1 MDTSM
6 KSKISLI
13 SILILFLL
21 LSCKGSSDGKQHYT
35 YTDGEY
41 LAEISYYNPKTR
53 TQSEYTL
60 NIEIEDDKL
69 VKIYWSNGGWLDD
82 SHFIPSDISTGKA
95 EFRSDRNY
103 RYEISL
109 I

>member
-1 MDTSM
+1 M

-13 SILILFLL
+13 SIFMLFLL
-21 LSCKGSSDGKQHYT
+21 LSCKGNSNNNSQHYT
-35 YTDGEY
+35 YADGEY
-41 LAEISYYNPKTR
+41 TAEISYYNPKTR

-82 SHFIPSDISTGKA
+82 SHFTPPDISTGEAFFK
-95 EFRSDRNY
+95 SDKGYQY
-103 RYEISL
+103 RVRVVGE
-109 I
+109 